1 MAKKIVLTSLTTEE
15 VAIIK
20 ERYKKIIKAQKYS
33 FIDELRSV
41 IFTLKHFPKNDLY
54 HTYQLSE
61 RNIDKINHCVCL
73 KDLLVLF
80 SPKKITKSKVFFV
93 QKAYNPELFHEL
105 AFEMKDKMSKSRLP
119 RKYWEE

>member
-1 MAKKIVLTSLTTEE
+1 MAKRLTLTEYRQENAIWLSNKLHDITSTITTE
-15 VAIIK
+15 
-20 ERYKKIIKAQKYS
+20 
-33 FIDELRSV
+33 IDA
-41 IFTLKHFPKNDLY
+41 
-54 HTYQLSE
+54 
-61 RNIDKINHCVCL
+61 DKCICL
-73 KDLLVLF
+73 MYCNYLLVLF